1 MSFQKELENRIDTSL
16 SIFPENIASNFS
28 KKRMFG
34 GIAYLFH
41 GKMTVG
47 IIKGSLMVRII
58 SEKIDAFLQLDH
70 VKPMDFTKKPMKEFV
85 YVLPEGFKTEEE
97 LQNWI
102 ELGLEHAQNKLK
114 SL

>member
-1 MSFQKELENRIDTSL
+1 MSFQKELENRIDTAF
-16 SIFPENIASNFS
+16 SIFPKNITENFS

-47 IIKGSLMVRII
+47 IIKGNLMVRIL
-58 SEKIDAFLQLDH
+58 SDKIDHYLKLEY
-70 VKPMDFTKKPMKEFV
+70 VKPMDFTNKPMKEFV
-85 YVLPEGFKTEEE
+85 YVSEDGFTTEEE

-102 ELGLEHAQNKLK
+102 ELGLEHAQYKLK
-114 SL
+114 SS